1 MVVAAVASPAN
12 AGTHVRRSGAQ
23 ARLDQ
28 SARDED
34 IVAQRDRCRAATNR
48 RSLGAVNL
56 HALRITYGDVA
67 GFVGVS
73 GSNRVLAA
81 QAGWTVRDLVHHLLG
96 DAQRALD
103 TTRDWL
109 VGGG

>member
-1 MVVAAVASPAN
+1 
-12 AGTHVRRSGAQ
+12 
-23 ARLDQ
+23 
-28 SARDED
+28 
-34 IVAQRDRCRAATNR
+34 
-48 RSLGAVNL
+48 VNL

>member
-1 MVVAAVASPAN
+1 MATWPA
-12 AGTHVRRSGAQ
+12 
-23 ARLDQ
+23 LW
-28 SARDED
+28 
-34 IVAQRDRCRAATNR
+34 
-48 RSLGAVNL
+48 
-56 HALRITYGDVA
+56 
-67 GFVGVS
+67 GVS